1 MAGCGTSLF
10 GSGSQYIKV
19 GNGEFIAIEGS
30 SIFDR
35 LAVSDSRMPY
45 KQLLKGRVILKTGQ
59 VNYLLNH
66 LGLGDN
72 ATFLAIKA
80 TYNSKSVVEAD
91 NYVNYSYYDY
101 PVQNFTFAQLL
112 VLTGNSTNRV
122 PQLYLTNPSVKYPVI
137 LDIMVGVIDDN
148 YSFFNDT
155 LNQSG
160 STFTGLEFTDIQ
172 SFVVGESI
180 VIYDKGIPPKPLI
193 YFGLPYINSIA
204 LNGTFLIIDDE
215 SQGTIFLNF
224 LTEYDAAQAHSL
236 LNYVLE
242 HPNVDISTL
251 VPPYD
256 EVVPVIYWN
265 ATSGTPG
272 GDYIAFNGSTSSVP
286 YDTTDGFTF
295 STTISKSVWG
305 SYSGVVG
312 ATATLYKEDLRT
324 LLIDY
329 ISDNRDGTMSMQDS
343 DMIITAT
350 SGVVTQIS
358 QIGTYSLTFQFEDL
372 AQNNLEGVVVNLD
385 III

>member
-256 EVVPVIYWN
+256 EVDPVIYWN

-305 SYSGVVG
+305 RYSSVVG

>member
-80 TYNSKSVVEAD
+80 TYNSKSTIEAD
-91 NYVNYSYYDY
+91 NFVTYSYYDY

-122 PQLYLTNPSVKYPVI
+122 PQIYLTNPSTKYPVI
-137 LDIMVGVIDDN
+137 LDIMVGIIDDN

-172 SFVVGESI
+172 SFVVGESL
-180 VIYDKGIPPKPLI
+180 VIYDKGIPAKPLI

-242 HPNVDISTL
+242 NPNVDISTL

-256 EVVPVIYWN
+256 EVKPVIYWN
-265 ATSGTPG
+265 STSGTPG
-272 GDYIAFNGSTSSVP
+272 GDYIAFNGSTASVP

-312 ATATLYKEDLRT
+312 ATATLYKEELRT

-329 ISDNRDGTMSMQDS
+329 ITDNRDGTMSMQDS

-372 AQNNLEGVVVNLD
+372 AQNNLENVVVNLD
-385 III
+385 IIV